1 MESLAVYKQSLTEL
15 DSIARRMSFD
25 SITINLYKLD
35 GVTKEA
41 IVNSLSS
48 VINKRK
54 NEITSTL
61 EGVR

>member
-1 MESLAVYKQSLTEL
+1 MESLVVYQQSLAEL
-15 DSIARRMSFD
+15 DQVARRMSYD
-25 SITINLYKLD
+25 SITINMSKLD
-35 GVTKEA
+35 GVTREA

-48 VINKRK
+48 VIARRK